1 MRIALKIA
9 AVPAAALALAG
20 CTAATEGSPSPE
32 PTVVVTSYTPAPE
45 VTLEPLTDAEIA
57 LATQVRNAAIDDLN
71 RFSDREIVD
80 MSWGICSLFDS
91 GLTAIETED
100 VLRQSRFNDA
110 LLAAFVEPSV
120 TVLCP
125 EHVDKLDDGGA

>member
-1 MRIALKIA
+1 MKIAL
-9 AVPAAALALAG
+9 VSVTVLALAG
-20 CTAATEGSPSPE
+20 CTAVTEAAPSPE
-32 PTVVVTSYTPAPE
+32 PTVVVTPYTPAPE

-71 RFSDREIVD
+71 RFSDRAIVD
-80 MSWGICSLFDS
+80 MSWGICGLFDR
-91 GLTAIETED
+91 GLTAVEAED

-110 LLAAFVEPSV
+110 MLAAFVEPSV

-125 EHVDKLDDGGA
+125 EHVEKLDDGAV